1 MCNCH
6 KNIFTKRIG
15 NRREAFALLMGKIVR
30 VYVIFPLAFVV
41 KLKRYMRNHISLNS
55 LKVLKKRQFLNS
67 KNCSKVIC
75 GYCI

>member
-6 KNIFTKRIG
+6 NSIFTKRIG
-15 NRREAFALLMGKIVR
+15 NRREAFALLMEKIVR
-30 VYVIFPLAFVV
+30 VNVFSTSTFQV
-41 KLKRYMRNHISLNS
+41 KFKRYMRTSYV
-55 LKVLKKRQFLNS
+55 VLVKSFGKTPFSDS